1 MKHAKALAFAT
12 LLSVSLATVPAW
24 AGPIHS
30 RQGRQR
36 ERIHRGV
43 EEGSLTKGE
52 RQRLNVEQRAINRAR
67 DRALSD
73 GTISGKE
80 AKSLTRMQ
88 NHASK
93 DIYRMKHN
101 GRARPQE

>member
-1 MKHAKALAFAT
+1 MKLTKILTLGT
-12 LLSVSLATVPAW
+12 LLAVSLSTVTAW
-24 AGPIHS
+24 AGPIRS
-30 RQGRQR
+30 RQGNQR
-36 ERIHRGV
+36 ERIHNGV

-67 DRALSD
+67 DQALSD
-73 GTISGKE
+73 GTITGKE
-80 AKSLTRMQ
+80 AKGLTRMQ

-101 GRARPQE
+101 GRARPQK

>member
-1 MKHAKALAFAT
+1 MKHAKILAFAT
-12 LLSVSLATVPAW
+12 ILSISLSTVLAW

-30 RQGRQR
+30 RQGHQR
-36 ERIHRGV
+36 GRIHRGV

-52 RQRLNVEQRAINRAR
+52 RQRLNVEQRTINRAR

-80 AKSLTRMQ
+80 ARGLTRMQ

-101 GRARPQE
+101 GRERPQE